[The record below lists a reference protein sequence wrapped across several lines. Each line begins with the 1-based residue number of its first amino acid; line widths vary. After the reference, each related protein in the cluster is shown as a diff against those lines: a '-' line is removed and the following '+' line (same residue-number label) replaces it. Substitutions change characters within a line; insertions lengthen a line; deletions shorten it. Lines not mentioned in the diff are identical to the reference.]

1 MENILRKIRKSCGM
15 SIQELAKLSNVSEV
29 YIYHLENGNR
39 KNPSYEV
46 MKNSPNGIA
55 IIDKEFR
62 IIDINS
68 KAKYLLGLKNFK
80 TKERIVPI

>member
-1 MENILRKIRKSCGM
+1 MENNLRKIRKSCGM

-46 MKNSPNGIA
+46 MKN
-55 IIDKEFR
+55 
-62 IIDINS
+62 
-68 KAKYLLGLKNFK
+68 
-80 TKERIVPI
+80 